1 MNILQD
7 FALALVDFPTALP
20 YYLML
25 LAASGLA
32 FLAANRA
39 TNAGE
44 QLALPLRTA
53 FLVVFCSQLVLLTLS
68 LLLFQGYTVI
78 NDFFFLVFQT
88 LTFITLVWIVWAL
101 AFPQAK
107 GWLRRIPII
116 LTLVAFLAGSVTVI
130 FIPNQSAAFGSSWVH
145 QVWAGAS
152 LGLLIVGI
160 ISILSRKH
168 FYKLEGFLV
177 LLIAA
182 LGYFVY
188 LSNPTSAA
196 LPSAVALSQLLY
208 YPLLVSIAWQTQPKP
223 ALVQQGSPLP
233 ASPQMAEAFLE
244 LNLQTEQEQIRNAL
258 THSLS
263 VFLMSDLLGLVERTS
278 EGNLRVSNTYDL
290 IREAWLPV
298 FELIPEQVPQ
308 LSAHFEDGLPLSA
321 NKTEELAEE
330 KATLLQALGY
340 NASGCL
346 FLYPLKGAGETPKY
360 ALLCLTPYTNRAW
373 TPEDQSRL
381 SVIAEKI
388 GRVLDNSAA
397 TEAQA
402 RAVEELRINLNQM
415 QRQNAHLGEDLERH
429 QKLLAELR
437 QEYLQV
443 KNRYSKET
451 QLWAERQKFLEGKLA
466 NLEETLQKQAAAFAE
481 VESLRRQKAELEAEL
496 TKNNEKLAN
505 LKHALASAQEVLS
518 GDSLTSTAKVEP
530 EASEG
535 SEMLSGIQAAAAL
548 EATLK
553 ESANSLDSHMIQLE
567 NRLQALPPIP
577 RRVLATLQK
586 VLQSLVSNAIAASP
600 QGSSISVEFL
610 PSDDQTLPESL
621 EIRVTDQG
629 GGLSEAEQHAFLS
642 FVTGAENDIPKSIG
656 NAGAL
661 QQAVALVQAAGGH
674 WWIHTEPGCSST
686 YRVSLPL
693 DEHDTLSSGSVED

>member
-20 YYLML
+20 YYLVL
-25 LAASGLA
+25 LAAGGLA

-68 LLLFQGYTVI
+68 LLLFQGYADI
-78 NDFFFLVFQT
+78 NEFFPLAFQT

-116 LTLVAFLAGSVTVI
+116 LTLVAFLAGCFTI
-130 FIPNQSAAFGSSWVH
+130 FYPAQQSAALGSSWVH

-168 FYKLEGFLV
+168 FFKLEGFLV
-177 LLIAA
+177 LVIAA

-223 ALVQQGSPLP
+223 TLVQQVSPLP
-233 ASPQMAEAFLE
+233 ASAQMAEAFLE

-298 FELIPEQVPQ
+298 FELSLEQVPQ

-330 KATLLQALGY
+330 KAALLQALGY

-346 FLYPLKGAGETPKY
+346 FLYPLKGEGETPKY

-388 GRVLDNSAA
+388 VRVLDNSAA

-496 TKNNEKLAN
+496 TKNNEKLAS

-518 GDSLTSTAKVEP
+518 GESLTPTAKVEP

-535 SEMLSGIQAAAAL
+535 SEMLSGNQAAAAV
-548 EATLK
+548 ESTLK
-553 ESANSLDSHMIQLE
+553 EYTNNLNSHTIQLE
-567 NRLQALPPIP
+567 NRLQELPLVP
-577 RRVLATLQK
+577 RRVFATLQK
-586 VLQSLVSNAIAASP
+586 VLQSLVSNAVAASP
-600 QGSSISVEFL
+600 QGSSIFVELL
-610 PSDDQTLPESL
+610 PSEDQTLSESL

-629 GGLSEAEQHAFLS
+629 GGLSEAEQSAFLS
-642 FVTGAENDIPKSIG
+642 LLAGAENDLPQSIG
-656 NAGAL
+656 DKLDL

-674 WWIHTEPGCSST
+674 WWIHAEPGSSNT

-693 DEHDTLSSGSVED
+693 NEQGVLS

>member
-7 FALALVDFPTALP
+7 FALAFVDFPTALP
-20 YYLML
+20 YYLVL
-25 LAASGLA
+25 LAAGGLA

-39 TNAGE
+39 TIAGV
-44 QLALPLRTA
+44 QLALLLRTA

-68 LLLFQGYTVI
+68 LLLFQGYADI
-78 NDFFFLVFQT
+78 NEFFPLAFQT

-107 GWLRRIPII
+107 RWLRHIPII
-116 LTLVAFLAGSVTVI
+116 LTLVAFLAASVTVT
-130 FIPNQSAAFGSSWVH
+130 FISNQSAAFGSSWVH
-145 QVWAGAS
+145 QVWGGAS
-152 LGLLIVGI
+152 FGLLIVGI

-168 FYKLEGFLV
+168 SFKLEGFLV

-182 LGYFVY
+182 LGYLVY
-188 LSNPTSAA
+188 LSDPVSAE

-223 ALVQQGSPLP
+223 AIIHQHSPLP

-244 LNLQTEQEQIRNAL
+244 LNLQTEQEQIRHAL

-263 VFLMSDLLGLVERTS
+263 VFLMSDMLGLVERSS

-298 FELIPEQVPQ
+298 FELKPEQVPQ
-308 LSAHFEDGLPLSA
+308 LSAHFEDMLPLSI
-321 NKTEELAEE
+321 NKVEELAEE
-330 KATLLQALGY
+330 KAALLQALGY

-346 FLYPLKGAGETPKY
+346 FLYPLKGEGEIPKY

-388 GRVLDNSAA
+388 VRVLDNSAA

-415 QRQNAHLGEDLERH
+415 QRQNARLGEDLERH

-443 KNRYSKET
+443 KNRYTKET

-481 VESLRRQKAELEAEL
+481 VESLRQKKAELEAAL
-496 TKNNEKLAN
+496 TKNNEKLTS
-505 LKHALASAQEVLS
+505 LKYVLASAQEVLS
-518 GDSLTSTAKVEP
+518 GESLNSTARIEP
-530 EASEG
+530 EANEG
-535 SEMLSGIQAAAAL
+535 SEMLSGSQAAAAV
-548 EATLK
+548 EAALK
-553 ESANSLDSHMIQLE
+553 EYTNNLNSHTIQLE
-567 NRLQALPPIP
+567 NRLEALPLVP
-577 RRVLATLQK
+577 RGVLATLQK

-600 QGSSISVEFL
+600 QGSSIFVELL
-610 PSDDQTLPESL
+610 PSEDQTLPESL

-629 GGLSEAEQHAFLS
+629 GGLSEAEQSAFLS
-642 FVTGAENDIPKSIG
+642 LLTGAENELPKSIG
-656 NAGAL
+656 NAQAL

-674 WWIHTEPGCSST
+674 WWIHAEPGSSNT

-693 DEHDTLSSGSVED
+693 NEQDVLT

>member
-20 YYLML
+20 YYLVL

-32 FLAANRA
+32 FFAANRA
-39 TNAGE
+39 TNSGE

-68 LLLFQGYTVI
+68 LLLFQGYSDI
-78 NDFFFLVFQT
+78 NDFFPLVYQT
-88 LTFITLVWIVWAL
+88 ITFITLVWIVWAL

-107 GWLRRIPII
+107 GWLRHIPII
-116 LTLVAFLAGSVTVI
+116 LTLVAFLAGSVNVN
-130 FIPNQSAAFGSSWVH
+130 FIPDQSAAFGSNWV
-145 QVWAGAS
+145 QKVWAGAS
-152 LGLLIVGI
+152 LGLLIAGI

-168 FYKLEGFLV
+168 FFKLEGFLV

-182 LGYFVY
+182 LGYLVY
-188 LSNPTSAA
+188 LSNPVSAA

-223 ALVQQGSPLP
+223 AIVHQVNPLP
-233 ASPQMAEAFLE
+233 ASPLMAEAFLE

-278 EGNLRVSNTYDL
+278 KGNLRVSNTYDL

-298 FELIPEQVPQ
+298 FDLNPEQVPQ
-308 LSAHFEDGLPLSA
+308 LSAHFEDGLPLSV
-321 NKTEELAEE
+321 NSVEELAEK
-330 KATLLQALGY
+330 KAALLQALGY

-346 FLYPLKGAGETPKY
+346 FLYPLKGERETPKY

-388 GRVLDNSAA
+388 VRVLDNSAA
-397 TEAQA
+397 TDSQA
-402 RAVEELRINLNQM
+402 KAVEELRINLNQI
-415 QRQNAHLGEDLERH
+415 QRQNAHLGEDLEHH
-429 QKLLAELR
+429 QKLLSELR

-466 NLEETLQKQAAAFAE
+466 NLEETLQEQAAVFAE
-481 VESLRRQKAELEAEL
+481 VESLRRQKAELEATL
-496 TKNNEKLAN
+496 TKNNEKLVS
-505 LKHALASAQEVLS
+505 LKNALASAQELLS
-518 GDSLTSTAKVEP
+518 GESLTSTTKVEP
-530 EASEG
+530 EASEV
-535 SEMLSGIQAAAAL
+535 SEMLSGNQVAAAL

-553 ESANSLDSHMIQLE
+553 ESANTLDSHTIQLE
-567 NRLQALPPIP
+567 NRLQALPLVP

-586 VLQSLVSNAIAASP
+586 VLQSLLSNAIAASP
-600 QGSSISVEFL
+600 QGSSIYVELL

-629 GGLSEAEQHAFLS
+629 GGLSEAKQHAFIS
-642 FVTGAENDIPKSIG
+642 FVTGEENDIPKSIG

-674 WWIHTEPGCSST
+674 WWIHAEPGCSST

-693 DEHDTLSSGSVED
+693 DGHDELS

>member
-20 YYLML
+20 YYLVL

-39 TNAGE
+39 TNTGE

-68 LLLFQGYTVI
+68 LLLFQGYSDI
-78 NDFFFLVFQT
+78 NDFFPLVYQT
-88 LTFITLVWIVWAL
+88 ITFITLVWIVWAL

-107 GWLRRIPII
+107 GWLRHIPII
-116 LTLVAFLAGSVTVI
+116 LTLVAFLAGSVNVN
-130 FIPNQSAAFGSSWVH
+130 FIPDQSAAFGSNWV
-145 QVWAGAS
+145 QKVWAGAS
-152 LGLLIVGI
+152 LGLLIAGI

-168 FYKLEGFLV
+168 FFKLEGFLV

-182 LGYFVY
+182 LGYLVY
-188 LSNPTSAA
+188 LSNPVSAA

-223 ALVQQGSPLP
+223 AIVHQVNPLP
-233 ASPQMAEAFLE
+233 ASPLMAEAFLE

-298 FELIPEQVPQ
+298 FDLNPEQVPQ
-308 LSAHFEDGLPLSA
+308 LSAHFEDGLPLSV
-321 NKTEELAEE
+321 NSVEELAEK
-330 KATLLQALGY
+330 KAALLQALGY

-346 FLYPLKGAGETPKY
+346 FLYPLKGERETPKY

-388 GRVLDNSAA
+388 VRVLDNSAA
-397 TEAQA
+397 TDSQA
-402 RAVEELRINLNQM
+402 KAVEELRINLNQI
-415 QRQNAHLGEDLERH
+415 QRQNAHLGEDLEHH
-429 QKLLAELR
+429 QKLLSELR

-466 NLEETLQKQAAAFAE
+466 NLEETLQEQAAVFAE
-481 VESLRRQKAELEAEL
+481 VESLRRQKAELEATL
-496 TKNNEKLAN
+496 TKNNEKLVS
-505 LKHALASAQEVLS
+505 LKNALASAQELLS
-518 GDSLTSTAKVEP
+518 GESLTSTTKVEP
-530 EASEG
+530 EASEV
-535 SEMLSGIQAAAAL
+535 SEMLSGNQVAAAL

-553 ESANSLDSHMIQLE
+553 ESANTLDSHTIQLE
-567 NRLQALPPIP
+567 NRLQALPLVP

-600 QGSSISVEFL
+600 QGSSISVELL

-629 GGLSEAEQHAFLS
+629 GGLSEAEQHAFIS
-642 FVTGAENDIPKSIG
+642 FVTGEENDIPKSIG

-674 WWIHTEPGCSST
+674 WWIHAEPGCSST

-693 DEHDTLSSGSVED
+693 DGHDELS